1 MWPDL
6 TGAADPERRRAF
18 NRPSLLRFASDS
30 FMDDF
35 IGMLDVD
42 PLRLGEYAARPETW
56 RRPSVA
62 VTRTPAAPLF
72 ARALQRR
79 RLTSRQKPST
89 GGRRVAAAPPTA
101 GAKPLVLKLYQ
112 PAHQRYYLI
121 CASLVCQVPGLP
133 DRAIDTARQERA
145 TFVVRR
151 LLPRPGVTHPTADP
165 ARADE
170 YAYVL
175 DDTGATWKRLTAG
188 GAALAAGEEQLPLSP
203 ASYRADEDRKRT
215 VLTGLIPVARRDA
228 YLGAAP
234 GNELSPQPATAAT
247 DPRLTMLQK
256 QVSEPWR
263 QLLARARAIEAVLGT
278 ARDDSPAPSLGE
290 REQTRKDG
298 REQIQ
303 TSSWYVLLDLA
314 RFLEEHLP
322 NVWAF
327 IGGAAP
333 PLSSSE
339 AALARAIASAT
350 YTRDNS
356 VRTMPAALT
365 ATRTRES
372 QLERVTEPYTE
383 GSAAWPSEL
392 FALAT
397 IRSTEHLSPRIGDV
411 RPSPNESFSGLTPGT
426 LETLVQAALPAVAR
440 VPLPDAAAAARPLL
454 APSDPGWFVIRCV
467 YERPHCGPLTPP
479 LVSEP
484 SDVFQLAG
492 FFDPDAPARPIRIGL
507 PLDVSPG
514 GLRKFDKNTA
524 FVVSDTLCGHIQR
537 LKGLTLG
544 DLVRSVL
551 PWPLHKD
558 LPVSSGGPCAD
569 ARGSL
574 GMMLSLSLPILT
586 ICALM
591 LVMIIVNLLD
601 IVFRWAPYFMI
612 TFPVPGLRSKE
623 ST

>member
-1 MWPDL
+1 
-6 TGAADPERRRAF
+6 
-18 NRPSLLRFASDS
+18 
-30 FMDDF
+30 
-35 IGMLDVD
+35 
-42 PLRLGEYAARPETW
+42 
-56 RRPSVA
+56 
-62 VTRTPAAPLF
+62 
-72 ARALQRR
+72 
-79 RLTSRQKPST
+79 
-89 GGRRVAAAPPTA
+89 
-101 GAKPLVLKLYQ
+101 VLKLYQ
-112 PAHQRYYLI
+112 PAHQRYYLV

-133 DRAIDTARQERA
+133 DRAVDMAKQERA

-151 LLPRPGVTHPTADP
+151 LLPKPGVTRPTADP

-170 YAYVL
+170 YAYVIG
-175 DDTGATWKRLTAG
+175 DAGATWQPMTSG
-188 GAALAAGEEQLPLSP
+188 GTALAAGEEQLPLSP
-203 ASYRADEDRKRT
+203 ATYRAHEGRT
-215 VLTGLIPVARRDA
+215 RRLLAGLVPAARRDA

-234 GNELSPQPATAAT
+234 GNDPSSAPVTSPT

-263 QLLARARAIEAVLGT
+263 QVIARAKGIEALLGK
-278 ARDDSPAPSLGE
+278 ARDESPAPSQGE

-303 TSSWYVLLDLA
+303 TASWYVLLDLA

-322 NVWAF
+322 KVWAF
-327 IGGAAP
+327 VSGAAP
-333 PLSSSE
+333 QLSPSE
-339 AALARAIASAT
+339 AALARAIVSST

-356 VRTMPAALT
+356 VRTMQSALT
-365 ATRTRES
+365 AIRARES

-383 GSAAWPSEL
+383 RSAAWPPEL

-411 RPSPNESFSGLTPGT
+411 SPSPIESFTGLTPGT
-426 LETLVQAALPAVAR
+426 LEALVQAALPAAASA
-440 VPLPDAAAAARPLL
+440 PLPGLAAAARPLL

-467 YERPHCGPLTPP
+467 YERPHCGPLAPP

-507 PLDVSPG
+507 PLDVSPA

-537 LKGLTLG
+537 IKGLTLG

-558 LPVSSGGPCAD
+558 LPVSAGGPCAD

-591 LVMIIVNLLD
+591 LVMIIVQLLD

-623 ST
+623 SA